1 MGLDIFINEI
11 KINEDVDKS
20 KFINSVGLIS
30 KFNYYSEL
38 LKNENL
44 FNKLKRQMIK
54 IYNDLIYNCEKDLKL
69 LNDGSPQ
76 ALSQYKD
83 YNQMKYLDYVIDP
96 ITNTFINEEERNKL
110 ISDTKKYLNA
120 YTENL
125 DNIKNISQ
133 DNLISGFKNH
143 TDTIL
148 KSQPSIYNDIY
159 YFDILKDPY
168 IELDENETLYYRK
181 EWDLVELVNDCLEKT
196 FKNNTI
202 KSKRIELINCA
213 PYLINGDVIK
223 EIISYLEASIKDL
236 QNQLKNDYDIIENV
250 IIDELDMYERWL
262 SDFKLLDINKE
273 YAFVISY

>member
-1 MGLDIFINEI
+1 MGLDVFINEI

-133 DNLISGFKNH
+133 DNLILGFKNH

-202 KSKRIELINCA
+202 KSKHIELINCA

>member
-76 ALSQYKD
+76 SLSQYKD

-202 KSKRIELINCA
+202 KSKHIELINCA